1 MKAKLNHFYVRKKNL
16 SLELCTEEKD
26 FHCVLTNSSSLHLM
40 CTPQYIEENFIEL
53 EFNCE
58 SDPTISNHGEY
69 HNYQSITEFFDLILH
84 NCSYYSTSNYN
95 FILHHNN
102 TISIVSMDYNK
113 HKYIAK
119 AENQIAIIENIR
131 RSKVKTLHEKIIA
144 LRSTGIFG

>member
-1 MKAKLNHFYVRKKNL
+1 
-16 SLELCTEEKD
+16 
-26 FHCVLTNSSSLHLM
+26 M

-58 SDPTISNHGEY
+58 SDHTFKNIGEY
-69 HNYQSITEFFDLILH
+69 SNYQSITEFFDLILH
-84 NCSYYSTSNYN
+84 NGSYYSTSDYN

-102 TISIVSMDYNK
+102 TISIVNVDYNK

-119 AENQIAIIENIR
+119 AENQIVIIENIR
-131 RSKVKTLHEKIIA
+131 RSKVKTLHEKIMA